1 METPPAFRP
10 RMAPTP
16 QEQRKNGSPCGDQP
30 LMQDRSRA
38 TPLSL
43 GQLALQALA
52 GGVARERVEE
62 LDLAGDLVAG
72 EVGLDV
78 ALDVVLAQI
87 GALVRDHES
96 LQPLAEVLVV
106 DLAGEHILPPG
117 DDHLVVTA
125 VDEEPALLVEVPH
138 VAGRQEALEPLLAPA
153 TRVALERHLV

>member
-38 TPLSL
+38 TPLRS
-43 GQLALQALA
+43 GQLALQDLA

-78 ALDVVLAQI
+78 ALDGVVAQ
-87 GALVRDHES
+87 E
-96 LQPLAEVLVV
+96 EVL

-138 VAGRQEALEPLLAPA
+138 VARRQEALELLLAAA